1 MGESLVCSKNSKE
14 AGMVRLKWI
23 WTGLQEIR
31 EKTRG
36 IGNRYRTLQVVVR
49 ALDLNLNFIRNQQ
62 RVGSRRT
69 T

>member
-1 MGESLVCSKNSKE
+1 
-14 AGMVRLKWI
+14 MVRVKWTWI
-23 WTGLQEIR
+23 GLQEIR

-62 RVGSRRT
+62 RVGSRRMT
-69 T
+69 